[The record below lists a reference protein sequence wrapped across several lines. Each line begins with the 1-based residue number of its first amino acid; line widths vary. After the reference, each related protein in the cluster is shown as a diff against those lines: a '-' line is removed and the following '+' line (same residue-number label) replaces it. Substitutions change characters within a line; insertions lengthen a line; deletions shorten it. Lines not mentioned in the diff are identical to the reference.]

1 MRFELTEE
9 QLEFVS
15 AVRGLLDD
23 TCTPEAVR
31 SAWGD
36 AVAAGGGSGAGTGR
50 VPAVWK
56 GLAEMG
62 VLGIMVPEANGG
74 LGMDDEDLSP
84 LMEEVG
90 RHALPD
96 PLASSAGV
104 AVGVARSIQ
113 PTGDADAAAEA
124 TTLLDRIATGSMTV
138 GIMFDARSDDIA
150 GSDLVPS
157 AAQLDALLVLTS
169 DTVSLADRSQLDLEE
184 VDSVDGARRLA
195 RVAVH
200 GGTVLADGAD
210 AVAISAEAFDRAA
223 LLSASELVGLSDRMI
238 EMAVAYATERQQF
251 GVAIGT
257 FQAVKHHLA
266 NAAMRLEFVRPLVMR
281 AAHSLAH
288 GHPDRSQHVS
298 MAKARAALA
307 SDLAARTSLQV
318 HGGIGYTV
326 EYELHLFMKRAWALS
341 RQFGDAGF
349 HLRRVRR
356 SLGLP

>member
-9 QLEFVS
+9 QLEFVA
-15 AVRGLLDD
+15 AVGGLLDD
-23 TCTPEAVR
+23 TCPPDAVR

-36 AVAAGGGSGAGTGR
+36 AVIAGGGSADGTGR
-50 VPAVWK
+50 VPDAWNA
-56 GLAEMG
+56 LAEMG
-62 VLGIMVPEANGG
+62 VLGIMVPEAHGG
-74 LGMDDEDLSP
+74 LGMGDEDLSP
-84 LMEEVG
+84 LMVEVG

-104 AVGVARSIQ
+104 AVGVARSIVE
-113 PTGDADAAAEA
+113 GGGADEAAD
-124 TTLLDRIATGSMTV
+124 LLERIATGSMAIAV
-138 GIMFDARSDDIA
+138 MFEGPGDGIAA
-150 GSDLVPS
+150 SDLIPS
-157 AAQLDALLVLTS
+157 AASADALLVLAS
-169 DTVSLADRSQLDLEE
+169 DTVRLVDGSQVVVEE

-195 RVAVH
+195 KVTAS
-200 GGTVLADGAD
+200 GGTVLAEGDAAAAVTAD
-210 AVAISAEAFDRAA
+210 AFDRAA

-281 AAHSLAH
+281 AAHSMANDD
-288 GHPDRSQHVS
+288 PDRSQHVS
-298 MAKARAALA
+298 MAKARAAQA
-307 SDLAARTSLQV
+307 ADVAARTSLQV

-326 EYELHLFMKRAWALS
+326 EYDLHLFMKRAWALS
-341 RQFGDAGF
+341 REYGDTGF

-356 SLGLP
+356 SLGLA